1 MALEEEFD
9 LKISDE
15 DAEKIVTVRD
25 AVEYI
30 ANQQG

>member
-15 DAEKIVTVRD
+15 DAEKIVTVLH